1 MCIRRRKIS
10 NYAMGQAKK
19 TMRSKNEDGVNPDGS
34 GDAPETK
41 FLIRRRKC
49 RKLERFPYKS
59 PSQSFQ

>member
-1 MCIRRRKIS
+1 
-10 NYAMGQAKK
+10 MGQAKK